1 MILKILQ
8 QTTNFTKTME
18 AVNIA
23 SSQSTG
29 SESDLIFPLTIG
41 AFSICL
47 FIFGIAYNEYQ
58 KNHPRNIYEDLI
70 SDAIERGVLEPIP
83 ENSGDIEL
91 ATINL
96 NNNRNNTEQNILAQ
110 TNTSSQINIE
120 QARNSL
126 TKNSQNNQVSISN
139 NTLGNNNHKTFQR
152 GITDVINSS
161 TSNNREVLSNP
172 NNSKIIEE
180 INKRRLSNEN
190 NFKNPN
196 NSKII
201 EEINKRRLS
210 NENNFKKPNSSNL
223 DEIDLD

>member
-47 FIFGIAYNEYQ
+47 FIFGIA
-58 KNHPRNIYEDLI
+58 
-70 SDAIERGVLEPIP
+70 
-83 ENSGDIEL
+83 
-91 ATINL
+91 
-96 NNNRNNTEQNILAQ
+96 
-110 TNTSSQINIE
+110 
-120 QARNSL
+120 
-126 TKNSQNNQVSISN
+126 
-139 NTLGNNNHKTFQR
+139 
-152 GITDVINSS
+152 DVINSS

-210 NENNFKKPNSSNL
+210 NENNFKKPNSSN
-223 DEIDLD
+223 